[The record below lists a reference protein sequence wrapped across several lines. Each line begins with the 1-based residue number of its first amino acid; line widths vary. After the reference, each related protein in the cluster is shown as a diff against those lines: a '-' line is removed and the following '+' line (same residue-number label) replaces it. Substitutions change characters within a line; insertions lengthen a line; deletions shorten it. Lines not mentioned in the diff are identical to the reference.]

1 MAVHNYV
8 LSKYMSGTSKDD
20 VQLDVSQLM
29 EHGSYVIEDPKA
41 LIAYDIFAALE
52 NLIDP
57 KYNDGAI
64 YNLMEKD
71 GKYRLHPFEGIGD
84 TTKMSIIVSIDNKKR
99 QYFYEVRG
107 RSVIRQIYYV
117 SQIQDTDVRY
127 LVAEH
132 IVAPAP
138 GIGLIER
145 CYRPYFQD
153 LFKAERY
160 QSLKMNGYSVE
171 HGLSASGFR
180 IFVVNVN
187 EIENSAWYKDNMEI
201 ARQIKAY
208 NLDNEDYRYI
218 PSTSEIFSAIR
229 ADSYDDVPVEEQAK
243 INREIYNEL
252 RNYIP
257 EDELPFLDEY
267 LERADD
273 GDVEAIA
280 DQAIMLSLANAKD
293 QAAFDAVHN
302 LLGHNDYRIGAL
314 TDDIYNSH
322 PDTGFILA
330 SSTGELQWYP
340 ECYYIGMWEGAK
352 GNPYYGKFQPNEN
365 DTLLSFREFRPDLYV
380 DAFPEPNVMAY
391 WENKYLEDTAALR
404 KNHAEMQYRKDASGE
419 DIVIG
424 DWYYAGLTS
433 KKVVP
438 GISFHRTYG
447 THTFTEEECKR
458 LLSGEEL
465 VVEHFITKMELE
477 TTIRGQLKDCS
488 GLYDSEMTVEFV
500 RTDIN
505 ISKDRRML
513 NMELGIEEP
522 GLPPLDQ

>member
-64 YNLMEKD
+64 YRLMEKD
-71 GKYRLHPFEGIGD
+71 GKYRLHPFDGIGD
-84 TTKMSIIVSIDNKKR
+84 MTKMSIVVSIDNKNH

-117 SQIQDTDVRY
+117 SQIQDVDVRY

-138 GIGLIER
+138 GVGLIER

-160 QSLKMNGYSVE
+160 QSLKMNGYSVA

-180 IFVVNVN
+180 IFVVDAN
-187 EIENSAWYKDNMEI
+187 EIEKSAWYKDNMEI

-208 NLDNEDYRYI
+208 DLDSEDYRYM
-218 PSTSEIFSAIR
+218 PSTAEIFSAIR

-243 INREIYNEL
+243 INREIYNGL
-252 RNYIP
+252 RDYIP

-267 LERADD
+267 MEQADD
-273 GDVEAIA
+273 ENAESVA
-280 DQAIMLSLANAKD
+280 DQAIMLSLANASDK
-293 QAAFDAVHN
+293 AAFDAVYKI
-302 LLGHNDYRIGAL
+302 LGHNDYRIGAL
-314 TDDIYNSH
+314 TDDIYNAH

-330 SSTGELQWYP
+330 SSSGELQWYP
-340 ECYYIGMWEGAK
+340 ECYYIGMWSGAK

-380 DAFPEPNVMAY
+380 DTFPDQNVMSY
-391 WENKYLEDTAALR
+391 WENKYLEETAAMR
-404 KNHAEMQYRKDASGE
+404 KNHAEMQYRKDDDGE

-447 THTFTEEECKR
+447 THTFTEDECKR

-488 GLYDSEMTVEFV
+488 GLYDSDMTVEFV

-505 ISKDRRML
+505 ISKERRAL